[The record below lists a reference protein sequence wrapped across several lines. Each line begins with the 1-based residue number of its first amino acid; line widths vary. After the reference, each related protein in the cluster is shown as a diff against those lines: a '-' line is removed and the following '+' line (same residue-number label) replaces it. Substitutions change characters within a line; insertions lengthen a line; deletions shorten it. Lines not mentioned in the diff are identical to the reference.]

1 MPGVRTDY
9 FVHTGLRRTF
19 TYCKP
24 LLVEEGKAPVEL
36 NRLDSKNWT
45 PTPSHVE
52 EKVLSAIECLAPSMD
67 AMILLDQVDTPET
80 GVVTRALLNG
90 IGKVVRERP
99 DLLVIADSRRGLR
112 DYPQVTLKMNVVE
125 LAVLTGTPSTA
136 DLGAI
141 KRTASDLSRKHGR
154 MVFVTLAER
163 GLLGASPDGLSE
175 HVAALPL
182 RGEIDIVGAGDAVTA
197 NLTAALAA
205 GAGLREA
212 IEIAN
217 AAASVVIHRLG
228 TTGAASVAEIARL
241 L

>member
-1 MPGVRTDY
+1 
-9 FVHTGLRRTF
+9 
-19 TYCKP
+19 
-24 LLVEEGKAPVEL
+24 
-36 NRLDSKNWT
+36 
-45 PTPSHVE
+45 
-52 EKVLSAIECLAPSMD
+52 
-67 AMILLDQVDTPET
+67 
-80 GVVTRALLNG
+80 
-90 IGKVVRERP
+90 
-99 DLLVIADSRRGLR
+99 
-112 DYPQVTLKMNVVE
+112 MNVVE